1 MQLVNADITQQGD
14 VLELVWQDRSRS
26 RFHALWLRDNAQD
39 AHTRSATNGQRLITL
54 ADIPPNI
61 TIDSVDVSDSSL
73 SVRFSPCDTCCVFSA
88 QWLGEHCYDNEEYGD
103 IGRLPD
109 DSIVFDSTLQLEK
122 VSARYEDIVAD
133 KQMRRDWLQSL
144 VSYGFAR
151 LTDGP
156 IEEEALFKVAEL
168 IGYVRETNYGK
179 LFEVRNQPS
188 PENLAYTSDGLQAH
202 TDNPYR
208 DPVPTLQ
215 LLYCLDN
222 SAKGGESQVVDGFNA
237 AAQLKASNPYYFELL
252 SRHCVKFEYRG
263 QSDTVLRTSMP
274 IIELRADG
282 EMRCIRFN
290 NRSTAAITDVPFDK
304 MQDFYKA
311 YRAFA
316 ELINNTAAHVQFKL
330 NPGECFVVDN
340 SRTLHARSAFELDQ
354 DGSGR
359 WLQGCY
365 VEKDGLLSSLA
376 VLKAAC
382 NG

>member
-14 VLELVWQDRSRS
+14 VLELIWQDHSRS

-39 AHTRSATNGQRLITL
+39 AHTRSASNGQRLITL
-54 ADIPPNI
+54 ADISPDI
-61 TIDSVDVSDSSL
+61 RIDVVDVSDNTL

-88 QWLGEHCYDNEEYGD
+88 QWLDEHCYDKTKFSD
-103 IGRLPD
+103 TGRLPD
-109 DSIVFDSTLQLEK
+109 NTIVFDSQLQLEQ
-122 VSARYEDIVAD
+122 VSARYENIVTD
-133 KQMRRDWLQSL
+133 KNRRKDWLQSL

-151 LTDGP
+151 LTEGP
-156 IEEEALFKVAEL
+156 IEEEALFKVAKL

-237 AAQLKASNPYYFELL
+237 ALQLKALNPYYFELL
-252 SRHCVKFEYRG
+252 SSYCVNFEYRG
-263 QSDTVLRTSMP
+263 QSDTVLQSSMP
-274 IIELRADG
+274 IIELRSDG
-282 EMRCIRFN
+282 ELRCIRFN
-290 NRSTAAITDVPFDK
+290 NRSTSAITGVPFDK

-311 YRAFA
+311 YRAFG
-316 ELINNTAAHVQFKL
+316 ELINDTAAHVQFKL

-340 SRTLHARSAFELDQ
+340 SRVLHARSAFELDN

-365 VEKDGLLSSLA
+365 IEKDGLLSSLA
-376 VLKAAC
+376 VLKAELS
-382 NG
+382 N